1 MNWAL
6 KKVIYGAK
14 MGKNKYTVCGSTV
27 IGVTGQKKA
36 VENKEHDRNSTFWA
50 GLVLF
55 VPFVAIFFT
64 LYREIYLKK
73 ANIFS
78 VKNQDRASAFL
89 IYIFSSPPFFIEKT
103 KI

>member
-36 VENKEHDRNSTFWA
+36 VGNKEHDRNSTFWD

-64 LYREIYLKK
+64 LSREIYLKK

-78 VKNQDRASAFL
+78 VKNQGDRASAFL
-89 IYIFSSPPFFIEKT
+89 IYIFSSPFFFF
-103 KI
+103 